1 MLTKSL
7 ALLRK
12 SLVDYHIPIHFSK
25 LISKAQAEDIVKWFH
40 NNCKWHSAKTY
51 KTVAGTGEE
60 DLDTRKGQ
68 VMFARTNPPHT
79 EKMVDLI
86 HHVAV
91 KYNIAITKGEIDWQ
105 FVKYDVGDFF
115 GNHRDS
121 YPTIYG
127 MNDERGVR
135 KLSLTVQLSEESDYE
150 GGGLRLE
157 NDDSGAYHLNKN
169 IGEAVVFPSWIRH
182 EIKPVTKGIRKSLVA
197 WIEGPKFK

>member
-12 SLVDYHIPIHFSK
+12 SLVDYNIPIHFSQ
-25 LISKAQAEDIVKWFH
+25 LVTKAQAKDIIKWFH
-40 NNCKWHSAKTY
+40 DNCKWHSAKTY

-79 EKMVDLI
+79 KLMVDLI
-86 HHVAV
+86 QHVAV
-91 KYNIAITKGEIDWQ
+91 KYNIAIKEGEIDWQ
-105 FVKYDVGDFF
+105 FVRYDVGDFF

-121 YPTIYG
+121 YPTVFG
-127 MNDERGVR
+127 MNDELGVR

-150 GGGLRLE
+150 GGELRLE
-157 NDDSGAYHLNKN
+157 NDTSGAYHLNKE
-169 IGEAVVFPSWIRH
+169 IGQGVVFPSWIRH
-182 EIKPVTKGIRKSLVA
+182 EIKPITKGIRYALVA
-197 WIEGPKFK
+197 WQRGPFWS

>member
-12 SLVDYHIPIHFSK
+12 SLADYNIPIHFSQ
-25 LISKAQAEDIVKWFH
+25 LVTKAQAKDIIKWFH
-40 NNCKWHSAKTY
+40 DNCKWHSAKTY

-79 EKMVDLI
+79 KLMVDLI

-91 KYNIAITKGEIDWQ
+91 KYNIAITDGEIDWQ
-105 FVKYDVGDFF
+105 FVKYEVGDFF

-121 YPTIYG
+121 YPTING
-127 MNDERGVR
+127 MNDELGVR
-135 KLSLTVQLSEESDYE
+135 KLSLTVQLSEESEYE
-150 GGGLRLE
+150 GGELRLE
-157 NDDSGAYHLNKN
+157 NDTSGAYHLNKE
-169 IGEAVVFPSWIRH
+169 IGQGVVFPSWIRH
-182 EIKPVTKGIRKSLVA
+182 EIKPITKGTRYALVA
-197 WIEGPKFK
+197 WQRGPFWS

>member
-12 SLVDYHIPIHFSK
+12 SLADYNIPIHFSQ
-25 LISKAQAEDIVKWFH
+25 LVTKAQAKDIIKWFH
-40 NNCKWHSAKTY
+40 DNCKWHSAKTY

-79 EKMVDLI
+79 KLMVDLI

-91 KYNIAITKGEIDWQ
+91 KYNIAIKEGEIDWQ

-121 YPTIYG
+121 YPTVFG
-127 MNDERGVR
+127 MNDELGVR

-150 GGGLRLE
+150 GGELRLE
-157 NDDSGAYHLNKN
+157 NDTSGAYHLNKE
-169 IGEAVVFPSWIRH
+169 IGQGVVFPSWIRH
-182 EIKPVTKGIRKSLVA
+182 EIKPITKGTRYALVA
-197 WIEGPKFK
+197 WQRGPFWS

>member
-1 MLTKSL
+1 M
-7 ALLRK
+7 A
-12 SLVDYHIPIHFSK
+12 DYNIPIHFSQ
-25 LISKAQAEDIVKWFH
+25 LVTKAQAKDIIKWFH
-40 NNCKWHSAKTY
+40 DNCKWHSAKTY

-79 EKMVDLI
+79 KLMVDLI

-91 KYNIAITKGEIDWQ
+91 KYNIAIKEGEIDWQ

-121 YPTIYG
+121 YPTVFG

-150 GGGLRLE
+150 GGELRLE
-157 NDDSGAYHLNKN
+157 NDTSGAYHLNKE
-169 IGEAVVFPSWIRH
+169 IGQGVVF
-182 EIKPVTKGIRKSLVA
+182 LV
-197 WIEGPKFK
+197 GFVMK

>member
-1 MLTKSL
+1 MLTKTL

-12 SLVDYHIPIHFSK
+12 SLVDYNIPIHFSQ
-25 LISKAQAEDIVKWFH
+25 LVTKAQAKDIIKWFH
-40 NNCKWHSAKTY
+40 DNCKWHSAKTY

-79 EKMVDLI
+79 KLMVDLI
-86 HHVAV
+86 QHVAV
-91 KYNIAITKGEIDWQ
+91 KYNIAIKEGEIDWQ

-121 YPTIYG
+121 YPTVFG
-127 MNDERGVR
+127 MNDELGVR

-150 GGGLRLE
+150 GGELRLE
-157 NDDSGAYHLNKN
+157 NDTSGAYHLNKE
-169 IGEAVVFPSWIRH
+169 IGQGVVFPSWIRH
-182 EIKPVTKGIRKSLVA
+182 EIKPITKGIRYALVA
-197 WIEGPKFK
+197 WQRGPFWS